1 MSPDK
6 PKSAPKPTPKSR
18 ELQARLRAAY
28 PDARCALDHM
38 DPFQLVVATILSAQ
52 CTDARVN
59 LTTPA
64 LFARFPDAKSLAA
77 GRLDEIEALIK
88 STGFFRNKAKNL
100 LGLGQALMARHGG
113 QVPSDPDELGALPGV
128 GQKTANVVLANAFG
142 VPALAVDTHIFR
154 VARRL
159 GLSKATTPEKVEADL
174 CRAFPREDWIELH
187 HQLIFHG
194 RRVCDARRPDCA
206 ACPLLDLCPTGLGK
220 IKDPHLGV
228 KLLVPDRPEA
238 LVLTG
243 ASSLR
248 PQALPA
254 GEEGA
259 RGDFASEASRRSP
272 RNMSTP
278 QRIVSLVP
286 SVTELLVQWGLGAR
300 LVGRTRYCIEPRWIR
315 NSVPT
320 VGGTK
325 DPDLARIRDLA
336 PDLVIL
342 ERDENPKA
350 VAEALTAL
358 GLPWMALE
366 IRTVKE
372 AVAGLRELGERLGV
386 ADQAEGRAK
395 ALEAMLKGRKRKGP
409 RTLTLI
415 WKEPWMSAGP
425 DTYVGDLIRH
435 GGLTPIGPDRYPT
448 LTDED
453 LAALNPQ
460 IILLPTEPY
469 RFNRRHQTE
478 LQKRFPDARVELVDG
493 QALTWYLSRTEAGL
507 ELVKDLS

>member
-1 MSPDK
+1 MSLPK
-6 PKSAPKPTPKSR
+6 PKPS
-18 ELQARLRAAY
+18 ELQRRLRAAY
-28 PDARCALDHM
+28 PDARCALDHG

-64 LFARFPDAKSLAA
+64 LFARFPDAASLA
-77 GRLDEIEALIK
+77 EAPLEELEGLIR
-88 STGFFRNKAKNL
+88 STGFYHNKAKNL
-100 LGLGQALMARHGG
+100 IGLGKALLARHDGV
-113 QVPSDPDELGALPGV
+113 VPSDPAALGALPGV

-174 CRAFPREDWIELH
+174 CRLFAREDWIELH

-194 RRVCDARRPDCA
+194 RRVCDARRPDCG
-206 ACPLLDLCPTGLGK
+206 ACSLLDLCPTGLGK
-220 IKDPHLGV
+220 VKDPHLGV
-228 KLLVPDRPEA
+228 KL
-238 LVLTG
+238 
-243 ASSLR
+243 
-248 PQALPA
+248 QAPAPGLPA
-254 GEEGA
+254 SAINPPPPTSSG
-259 RGDFASEASRRSP
+259 
-272 RNMSTP
+272 TL
-278 QRIVSLVP
+278 RIVSLVP
-286 SVTELLVQWGLGAR
+286 SVTELLAQWGLAAQ

-325 DPDLARIRDLA
+325 DPDLGRIRDLA

-358 GLPWMALE
+358 GLPWLALE
-366 IRTVKE
+366 IRSVKDG
-372 AVAGLRELGERLGV
+372 AAALRELGARVGMTE
-386 ADQAEGRAK
+386 AAESRAK
-395 ALEAMLKGRKRKGP
+395 ALEASLRGRRRRGP

-425 DTYVGDLIRH
+425 DTYVGDLLRQ
-435 GGLTPIGPDRYPT
+435 GGLTPIGPDRYPV
-448 LTDED
+448 LSEAD
-453 LAALNPQ
+453 LQGLAPEL
-460 IILLPTEPY
+460 ILLPSEPY
-469 RFNRRHQTE
+469 RFNHRHQAE
-478 LQKRFPDARVELVDG
+478 LQKRFPEAEVRLVDG
-493 QALTWYLSRTEAGL
+493 RALTWYLSRTEEGL
-507 ELVKDLS
+507 ELVRSFR